1 MSRFRTRLSGGYKQY
16 NSGKGWTYT
25 HRTVAAKKMGGSIR
39 SGLHVHHMD
48 GNKLNNK
55 RDNLQVMKR
64 SDHSKL
70 HAKKRRNIFI
80 QHNHY

>member
-1 MSRFRTRLSGGYKQY
+1 MSKIYVDKNGYKRY
-16 NSGKGWTYT
+16 IDSKKPV
-25 HRTVAAKKMGGSIR
+25 HRYVAERKLGGSIYK
-39 SGLHVHHMD
+39 GYVVHHKD

>member
-25 HRTVAAKKMGGSIR
+25 HRTVAARKMGGSIR

-48 GNKLNNK
+48 GNKLNN
-55 RDNLQVMKR
+55 RPTNLKVVTPSQHR
-64 SDHSKL
+64 KL
-70 HAKKRRNIFI
+70 HK
-80 QHNHY
+80 